1 MLANP
6 RLAGF
11 LTEALTHEMSVV
23 QQYLTQAHLCELW
36 GLGDEAVYF
45 RKEASEE
52 LGHAGMII
60 RHMLTLGLAPNAT
73 RLKAVR
79 PGRSLREML
88 LLDGQLEL
96 EAIHLYDEAMRLAE
110 RLRDPASSQLFGE
123 LLADEQG
130 HYEEIQ
136 RMLNELTEKERSNV

>member
-36 GLGDEAVYF
+36 GLGEKAAYF

-52 LGHAGMII
+52 LEHAGMII
-60 RHMLTLGLAPNAT
+60 RHMLTLGLAPNST

-88 LLDGQLEL
+88 VLDGQLEL
-96 EAIHLYDEAMRLAE
+96 EAVHLYDEARRLAQ
-110 RLRDPASSQLFGE
+110 RLRDDASSQLFAE

-130 HYEEIQ
+130 HFDEIQ
-136 RMLNELTEKERSNV
+136 RMLKEMSEKE

>member
-6 RLAGF
+6 RLAGY

-36 GLGDEAVYF
+36 GLSEEAVYF

-60 RHMLTLGLAPNAT
+60 RHMLMLGLAPNAT

-79 PGRSLREML
+79 PGRNLREML
-88 LLDGQLEL
+88 VLDGQLEL
-96 EAIHLYDEAMRLAE
+96 EAVHLYDEAMRQAQ
-110 RLRDPASSQLFGE
+110 RFRDAASSQLFAE

-130 HYEEIQ
+130 HFNEIQ
-136 RMLNELTEKERSNV
+136 RMLSELSDKEK

>member
-6 RLAGF
+6 RLAGY
-11 LTEALTHEMSVV
+11 LTDALTHEMSVV

-36 GLGDEAVYF
+36 GLGDDAVYF

-52 LGHAGMII
+52 LCHAGMII

-79 PGRSLREML
+79 PGRNLHEML
-88 LLDGQLEL
+88 VLDGELEL
-96 EAIHLYDEAMRLAE
+96 EAVRLYDEA
-110 RLRDPASSQLFGE
+110 LRQAQRFRDTASSQLFAE
-123 LLADEQG
+123 LLADEQS
-130 HYEEIQ
+130 HFNEIQ
-136 RMLNELTEKERSNV
+136 RMLGEMAEKGKA